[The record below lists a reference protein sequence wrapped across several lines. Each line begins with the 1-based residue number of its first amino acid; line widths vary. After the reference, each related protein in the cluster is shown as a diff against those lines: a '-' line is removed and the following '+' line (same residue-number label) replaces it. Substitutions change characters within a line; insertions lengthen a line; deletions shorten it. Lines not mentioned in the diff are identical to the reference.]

1 MTTDF
6 PFFFKYSPGR
16 REDFEKVSEITGV
29 LTQHLNKHCSSRW
42 ISLDR
47 VLVKLIEQFNNLKEY
62 FFTSLPKLL
71 GFNGKTGIASTAR
84 YKRIKGY
91 LLDENVL
98 ILIHFVV
105 SVAQEFQSF
114 MNPLHKTEPMI
125 HVLHP
130 KCMYLLHMLSLRF
143 MKPETFLKA
152 NKLTGVNE
160 MVELCVGNEA
170 NHRVIFFSCI
180 FSPFSLRVTSIYLLK
195 VSL

>member
-1 MTTDF
+1 M
-6 PFFFKYSPGR
+6 
-16 REDFEKVSEITGV
+16 
-29 LTQHLNKHCSSRW
+29 
-42 ISLDR
+42 DR
-47 VLVKLIEQFNNLKEY
+47 VLVQLIEQFSNLKEY

-71 GFNGKTGIASTAR
+71 GFNSKTGIASTAR

-91 LLDENVL
+91 LLDENIL
-98 ILIHFVV
+98 ILMHFVV

-114 MNPLHKTEPMI
+114 MNPLQKTEPMI

-152 NKLTGVNE
+152 NKLIGVNE
-160 MVELCVGNEA
+160 MVEFCVSNEA